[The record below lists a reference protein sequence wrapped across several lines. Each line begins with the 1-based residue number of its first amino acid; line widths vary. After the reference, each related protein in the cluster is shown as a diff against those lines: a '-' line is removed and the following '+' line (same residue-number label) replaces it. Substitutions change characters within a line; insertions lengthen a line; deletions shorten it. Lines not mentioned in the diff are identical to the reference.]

1 VTKQFLSGGRGFGIS
16 NGISTGASTGI
27 STGTSNGI
35 LLDTNYLSRWQQGG
49 IDQPAAGRLAVSTT
63 ALQELYGMQ
72 ASTGWG
78 YRYLL
83 PRVTGSRRAA
93 RVPSPADLERDRARI
108 QQGAA
113 WRDSTDR
120 LVVDFP
126 VELAGYG
133 FVTTYEK
140 SHHALAELQIAGATD
155 ILHTVATWAV
165 GRDMGRIVEERS
177 EFVARAGIEPI
188 PLTERDIDTAVDL
201 LREFLAAGNNLK
213 RHRRNSFNDLLILA
227 TALRRGM
234 GLATD
239 DRLLLELALRAGLT
253 ETDEVA
259 GFTTLAPAVRYDPPR
274 PHAESKRYVNAT
286 WRSRRARAFRDR
298 S

>member
-1 VTKQFLSGGRGFGIS
+1 MTKQFFSGGRGFGIS
-16 NGISTGASTGI
+16 NGI
-27 STGTSNGI
+27 
-35 LLDTNYLSRWQQGG
+35 LLDTNYLSKWQQGG
-49 IDQPAAGRLAVSTT
+49 IDRPGQDKLAVSTT

-72 ASTGWG
+72 ATTGWG

-83 PRVTGSRRAA
+83 PRMSGARRAA
-93 RVPSPADLERDRARI
+93 RVSSPADLERHRSRI
-108 QQGAA
+108 QQGVA
-113 WRDSTDR
+113 WKNTTDR

-126 VELAGYG
+126 VELSRYG

-140 SHHALAELQIAGATD
+140 SHHALAELQTAGATD

-165 GRDMGRIVEERS
+165 GRDIGRIVEERS

-188 PLTERDIDTAVDL
+188 PLTERDIDTAVAL
-201 LREFLAAGNNLK
+201 LRDFLATGNNLK

-253 ETDEVA
+253 ETDEVE

-274 PHAESKRYVNAT
+274 GSGESKRYVNAA
-286 WRSRRARAFRDR
+286 WRSRRATTFRDR